1 MNAFDAAI
9 AAVVIAALV
18 IGFNSGLLRSL
29 ATILGYVSALPIA
42 VAATPFVSAVP
53 LDKATPPWMQNA
65 LVFFA
70 IFAATAAV
78 LGALLRL
85 AVSETVGPHISLP
98 DRLLGALFGA
108 ARIGL
113 VAVTVVVIFDRL
125 IPADRQPAFLNGSR
139 LRPILSVAGQM
150 GLKSL
155 PPDVAIFVDQ
165 LKADRRV

>member
-1 MNAFDAAI
+1 MNAFDAI
-9 AAVVIAALV
+9 VIALVMTAFV

-29 ATILGYVSALPIA
+29 ATILAYVSALPVA
-42 VAATPFVSAVP
+42 VAAMRVVSARP
-53 LDKATPPWMQNA
+53 LDKPTPAWVQNA

-70 IFAATAAV
+70 IFLVTGAL

-113 VAVTVVVIFDRL
+113 VAVTLVVIFDQL
-125 IPADRQPAFLNGSR
+125 IPPDRQPAFLNGSR

-155 PPDVAIFVDQ
+155 PPDAAKFVDQ
-165 LKADRRV
+165 LKMDRRV